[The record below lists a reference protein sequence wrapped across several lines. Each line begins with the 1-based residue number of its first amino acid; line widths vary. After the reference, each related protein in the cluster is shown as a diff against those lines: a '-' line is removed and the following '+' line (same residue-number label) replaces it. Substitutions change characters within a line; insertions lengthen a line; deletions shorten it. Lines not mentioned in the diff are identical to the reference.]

1 MPLVISNTSFASL
14 PLRFLKYT
22 PSVIDSL
29 ISGASHVS
37 NVIII
42 SFRFSRVICP
52 PTGCKYTLYK
62 PSCFCSI
69 NLLSLMSTFT
79 PFLVYLTS
87 SHSKSKPPLAFAAS
101 TCFLKHSMNPSS
113 PNLST
118 IYLTLALPLFS

>member
-62 PSCFCSI
+62 PSCFW
-69 NLLSLMSTFT
+69 STFT